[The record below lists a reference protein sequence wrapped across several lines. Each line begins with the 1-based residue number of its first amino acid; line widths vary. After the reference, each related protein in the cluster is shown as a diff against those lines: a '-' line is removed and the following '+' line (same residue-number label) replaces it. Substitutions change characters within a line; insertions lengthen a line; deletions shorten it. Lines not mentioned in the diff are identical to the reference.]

1 MGPFLSPGIRRVIA
15 GCGVMLY
22 LAIYVQR
29 GRLLPAVV
37 FRDAQKIQDQMHGA
51 DTYAGSSFDAVGKMF
66 LTLGPAVDAFVMG
79 IGAWL
84 IWSMVVRANHVGLLV
99 AALMLAAPCVF
110 FNLFVASKD
119 TLVVLMALVIAT
131 AARGERAGRGWV
143 PMALAMAMYLA
154 YAATLRAYFALI
166 AGLALA
172 IWVQSRLGGR
182 WQLLIA
188 SAIPV
193 VLVCL
198 PPWVFAAL
206 QQPRDLAV
214 DYLMFQSPFG
224 SRTSFYNP
232 FPPVSW
238 AAFVGN
244 YGYATVR
251 LNFAVIWSPGV
262 KEAVMQCWVFPAVG
276 PPVAR
281 LVRGLRSGSPGQD
294 VAVSLV
300 LAHVAVSMLFEPDLG
315 SFMRHLS
322 SVAALSM
329 LLLAPD
335 GSGRQSVGPPAA
347 QHNTYGP
354 EQDSDV
360 AGERP
365 VLHVADIK
373 QDTPAVV
380 RLAAAADLPEARDAG

>member
-1 MGPFLSPGIRRVIA
+1 
-15 GCGVMLY
+15 MLY
-22 LAIYVQR
+22 LAVYTQA
-29 GRLLPAVV
+29 GRLLPAAV

-51 DTYAGSSFDAVGKMF
+51 ETYAGSSFDTVGKLF
-66 LTLGPAVDAFVMG
+66 LTLGPAVDAFVMVT
-79 IGAWL
+79 GAWL
-84 IWSMVVRANHVGLLV
+84 IWSMVVRANRLGLLA
-99 AALMLAAPCVF
+99 AALVLGAPCVF

-119 TLVVLMALVIAT
+119 TLVVLMALVIAA
-131 AARGERAGRGWV
+131 AARGEQPGRGWV
-143 PMALAMAMYLA
+143 PMAMAMAMYLA

-172 IWVQSRLGGR
+172 ICVLSRLGGR
-182 WQLLIA
+182 WRLLLA
-188 SAIPV
+188 AAI
-193 VLVCL
+193 LVGLACL

-251 LNFAVIWSPGV
+251 LNVAVIWSPGV
-262 KEAVMQCWVFPAVG
+262 KEAVMQCWVFLAAG
-276 PPVAR
+276 PPV
-281 LVRGLRSGSPGQD
+281 VRAVQGVRVRRPGQD
-294 VAVSLV
+294 VAASLI
-300 LAHVAVSMLFEPDLG
+300 LAHIAVSMLFEPDLG
-315 SFMRHLS
+315 SYMRHLS

-329 LLLAPD
+329 LLLAPG
-335 GSGRQSVGPPAA
+335 GSGRESVGPPAA
-347 QHNTYGP
+347 QHDAYGP
-354 EQDSDV
+354 AQDADV

-365 VLHVADIK
+365 VLDVADIE
-373 QDTPAVV
+373 QDAPAVV
-380 RLAAAADLPEARDAG
+380 RLAAAADLPEARDAR